1 MILKTVKDIRRSL
14 IEEQQFRVQF
24 RICGDSLRDFTIFSI
39 KDPLM
44 HKQWLY
50 DFIVLLGSLDSV
62 AEVSLD
68 EQDKATAKPKAPPGV
83 TDNEMTGMDE
93 SEKLAVL

>member
-1 MILKTVKDIRRSL
+1 MNNV
-14 IEEQQFRVQF
+14 
-24 RICGDSLRDFTIFSI
+24 
-39 KDPLM
+39 
-44 HKQWLY
+44 
-50 DFIVLLGSLDSV
+50 VLLGSLDSV

-83 TDNEMTGMDE
+83 TDNETTRTGE